1 MYVFQASLF
10 LRVLRRYHQLFPTE
24 PLNVLLSLAYNEG
37 ERRGFLITCRKMIN
51 SIIGDS
57 GAWSV
62 AQGTSNLTIE
72 EVISFLE
79 SFGHLFD
86 RYFNF
91 DTDFSEQGFDHNIA
105 NQIRM
110 EQAGLKPVPVVHNF
124 FNDEIEYYLD
134 SGKYDWLALGSS
146 QSTNF
151 DDIKYAVDKIKKWGN
166 PNIKIHW
173 FGGSKFEWLCQ
184 LPIASC
190 DTTSWAQTGMYG
202 YIYYWNPE
210 NPDFNK
216 TDKIYIGGR
225 MKGEVK
231 GDYDFVNYPWRKDL
245 GEYLFKTFDFTYA
258 DLCGYDDKINMQ
270 LVNTRFFAE
279 QEKRINDERV
289 RRGISL
295 E

>member
-1 MYVFQASLF
+1 MYIFQASLF

-24 PLNVLLSLAYNEG
+24 PLNVLLSLAYNQA
-37 ERRGFLITCRKMIN
+37 ERRGFLITYRKMIN

-72 EVISFLE
+72 EVISFLV

-105 NQIRM
+105 NQFRM
-110 EQAGLKPVPVVHNF
+110 ERAGLKPIPVIHNF
-124 FNDEIEYYLD
+124 FNDEIEFFLD

-146 QSTNF
+146 QSTKF
-151 DDIKYAVDKIKKWGN
+151 DDIKYAVDKIKRWGN
-166 PNIKIHW
+166 PDIKIHW

-190 DTTSWAQTGMYG
+190 DTTSWAETGIYG
-202 YIYYWNPE
+202 YIYHWNPE

-231 GDYDFVNYPWRKDL
+231 GEYDFVNYPWRKDL
-245 GEYLFKTFDFTYA
+245 EEYLFKTFGFTYG
-258 DLCGYDDKINMQ
+258 DLCGYDDKLNMQ

-289 RRGISL
+289 RRGIPL